1 MRVWAGD
8 SGCTAMRGARRPRSI
23 GRHRITPPTLFRWHH
38 EAERVDGK
46 PGSVVYAKDASAEVA
61 IVPDGAGSL
70 VTYRL
75 MAEPGSVLNTFMLRI
90 LAPRPIGRSFE
101 TSLSSNT

>member
-1 MRVWAGD
+1 M
-8 SGCTAMRGARRPRSI
+8 
-23 GRHRITPPTLFRWHH
+23 
-38 EAERVDGK
+38 
-46 PGSVVYAKDASAEVA
+46 
-61 IVPDGAGSL
+61 

-101 TSLSSNT
+101 TSLSRLAALAEAPA